1 MFPIISETTA
11 GNTEVLSESQAV
23 ISCDVTGLLEGL
35 TAVAWEKESAETIT
49 GAMTDYEV
57 VEGEYNGETKTQTTT
72 LTVKNGINTADSTYK
87 CVVTRGVQSLK
98 TPVQLNIFS
107 EY

>member
-1 MFPIISETTA
+1 MFPNISETTA

-35 TAVAWEKESAETIT
+35 TAVAWEKETGEIIT
-49 GAMTDYEV
+49 GSMTDYEV
-57 VEGEYNGETKTQTTT
+57 VEGEYNGGTKTQTTT

-87 CVVTRGVQSLK
+87 CAVSRGAQSLK